1 MSNPD
6 DLDDGLVYD
15 FSGQE
20 DNPIS
25 DIPSENESEDV
36 KKSDTELDT
45 TTVGSHKRKNNFDD
59 DDHSVKSLSKRQKKL
74 QNSKL
79 REKKREKIEYEINQ
93 KKLIPRSNTDTISEY
108 FIKYIRSRN
117 PDLSVLELDNLY
129 LKKNDFISTENFK
142 DERDLNNLS
151 KFIINY
157 SKAPN
162 VIIFSMSNMR
172 VADVFRQLGGSKTSV
187 KLFAKNKL
195 DQDITTVTNIFNNN
209 NNNHSNI
216 NTNTNTKDK
225 NQKSGNAK
233 NKKNKKN
240 KNSNPT
246 SVSSSSTD
254 IKYFIATPNR
264 MEKILESTDVFFQ
277 GKDKLDIILD
287 ASYLDNK
294 SNSLIS
300 FENTMTLCK
309 VLKTIL
315 DNKSSVKILL
325 Y

>member
-20 DNPIS
+20 DNSIS
-25 DIPSENESEDV
+25 DLPSDNEVGNMKE
-36 KKSDTELDT
+36 SDTKLDT
-45 TTVGSHKRKNNFDD
+45 TTRSRKRDNEFSENDD
-59 DDHSVKSLSKRQKKL
+59 RNVEKLSKRQKKL
-74 QNSKL
+74 QNSKF
-79 REKKREKIEYEINQ
+79 REKKKEKIEYEINQ

-108 FIKYIRSRN
+108 FIKLIRSKN
-117 PDLSVLELDNLY
+117 PNLSALELDNLY
-129 LKKNDFISTENFK
+129 LKKNDFISTEPFK
-142 DERDLNNLS
+142 DERDLNNLA

-162 VIIFSMSNMR
+162 VIIFSMSNKR
-172 VADVFRQLGGSKTSV
+172 IADVFRQLGGSKTSV

-195 DQDITTVTNIFNNN
+195 DQDITTVTNILNNN
-209 NNNHSNI
+209 D
-216 NTNTNTKDK
+216 TNTTDK
-225 NQKSGNAK
+225 NQRNGNLK
-233 NKKNKKN
+233 DKKQKKN
-240 KNSNPT
+240 KNSSPT
-246 SVSSSSTD
+246 PVSSSSTN
-254 IKYFIATPNR
+254 IKYFIATPTR
-264 MEKILESTDVFFQ
+264 MEKILASTDVFFQ

-309 VLKTIL
+309 VLKTII

>member
-20 DNPIS
+20 DNSIS
-25 DIPSENESEDV
+25 DIPSDNEIEQTVKESDTSRENESKSLKRRSRFDEED
-36 KKSDTELDT
+36 
-45 TTVGSHKRKNNFDD
+45 NNGD
-59 DDHSVKSLSKRQKKL
+59 SLGKLSKRQKKL
-74 QNSKL
+74 QNSKFH
-79 REKKREKIEYEINQ
+79 EKKREKIQYEINQ
-93 KKLIPRSNTDTISEY
+93 RKLIPKSNTDTISEY
-108 FIKYIRSRN
+108 FVKLIRSKN
-117 PDLSVLELDNLY
+117 PDLSVLELDNVY
-129 LKKNDFISTENFK
+129 LKKNDFISTESFK
-142 DERDLNNLS
+142 DERDLNNLC
-151 KFIINY
+151 KFVVNY
-157 SKAPN
+157 SKAPK
-162 VIIFSMSNMR
+162 VIVFCMSNMR

-187 KLFAKNKL
+187 KLFTKNKL
-195 DQDITTVTNIFNNN
+195 DQDINTVNNIF
-209 NNNHSNI
+209 SKGNI
-216 NTNTNTKDK
+216 NTNDK
-225 NQKSGNAK
+225 NGKSK
-233 NKKNKKN
+233 NKKNKKIVRD
-240 KNSNPT
+240 PT
-246 SVSSSSTD
+246 PSSKD

-264 MEKILESTDVFFQ
+264 MEKILESTDVLFQ

>member
-6 DLDDGLVYD
+6 DLDDGLVYN

-20 DNPIS
+20 DNSIS
-25 DIPSENESEDV
+25 DLPSDNEVGNIKE
-36 KKSDTELDT
+36 SDTKLDT
-45 TTVGSHKRKNNFDD
+45 TTKSRKRDNEFSEDD
-59 DDHSVKSLSKRQKKL
+59 DRNVEKLSKRQKKL
-74 QNSKL
+74 QNSKF
-79 REKKREKIEYEINQ
+79 REKKKEKIEYEINQ

-108 FIKYIRSRN
+108 FIKLIRSKN
-117 PDLSVLELDNLY
+117 PNLSALELDNLY
-129 LKKNDFISTENFK
+129 LKKNDFISTEPFK
-142 DERDLNNLS
+142 DERDLNNLA

-195 DQDITTVTNIFNNN
+195 DQDITTVTNILNNN
-209 NNNHSNI
+209 A
-216 NTNTNTKDK
+216 TNTTDK
-225 NQKSGNAK
+225 NQKNGNLK
-233 NKKNKKN
+233 NKKQKKN
-240 KNSNPT
+240 KNSSPT
-246 SVSSSSTD
+246 PISSSSTS
-254 IKYFIATPNR
+254 IKYFIATPTR

-300 FENTMTLCK
+300 FENSMTLCK
-309 VLKTIL
+309 VLKTII

>member
-6 DLDDGLVYD
+6 DLDDGLVYN

-20 DNPIS
+20 DNSIS
-25 DIPSENESEDV
+25 DLPSDNEVGNIKE
-36 KKSDTELDT
+36 SDTKLDT
-45 TTVGSHKRKNNFDD
+45 TTKSRKRDNEFSED
-59 DDHSVKSLSKRQKKL
+59 DDHNVEKLSKRQKKL
-74 QNSKL
+74 QNSKF
-79 REKKREKIEYEINQ
+79 REKKKEKIEYEINQ

-108 FIKYIRSRN
+108 FIKLIRSKN
-117 PDLSVLELDNLY
+117 PNLSALELDNLY
-129 LKKNDFISTENFK
+129 LKKNDFISTEPFK
-142 DERDLNNLS
+142 DERDLNNLA

-195 DQDITTVTNIFNNN
+195 DQDITTVTNILNNN
-209 NNNHSNI
+209 A
-216 NTNTNTKDK
+216 TNTTDK
-225 NQKSGNAK
+225 NQKNGNLK
-233 NKKNKKN
+233 NKKQKKN
-240 KNSNPT
+240 KNSSPT
-246 SVSSSSTD
+246 PISSSSTS
-254 IKYFIATPNR
+254 IKYFIATPTR

-300 FENTMTLCK
+300 FENSMTLCK
-309 VLKTIL
+309 VLKTII

>member
-20 DNPIS
+20 DNSIS
-25 DIPSENESEDV
+25 DLPSDNEVGNIKE
-36 KKSDTELDT
+36 SDNKLDT
-45 TTVGSHKRKNNFDD
+45 TTKSRKRDNEFSEDD
-59 DDHSVKSLSKRQKKL
+59 DRNVEKLSKRQKKL
-74 QNSKL
+74 QNSKF
-79 REKKREKIEYEINQ
+79 REKKKEKIEYEINQ

-108 FIKYIRSRN
+108 FIKLIRSKN
-117 PDLSVLELDNLY
+117 PNLSALELDNLY
-129 LKKNDFISTENFK
+129 LKKNDFISTEPFK
-142 DERDLNNLS
+142 DERDLNNLA

-195 DQDITTVTNIFNNN
+195 DQDITTVTNILNNN
-209 NNNHSNI
+209 A
-216 NTNTNTKDK
+216 TNTTDK
-225 NQKSGNAK
+225 NQKNGNLR
-233 NKKNKKN
+233 NKKQKKN
-240 KNSNPT
+240 KNSSPT
-246 SVSSSSTD
+246 PISSSSTS
-254 IKYFIATPNR
+254 IKYFIATPTR

-300 FENTMTLCK
+300 FENSMTLCK
-309 VLKTIL
+309 VLKTII